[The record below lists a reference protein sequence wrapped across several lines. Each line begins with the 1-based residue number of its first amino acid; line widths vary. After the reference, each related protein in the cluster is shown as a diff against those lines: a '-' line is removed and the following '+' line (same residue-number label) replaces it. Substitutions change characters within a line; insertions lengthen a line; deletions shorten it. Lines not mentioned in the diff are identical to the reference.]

1 MVSVPGF
8 LLKRLYV
15 KGSLRAT
22 ADGFEFDAANQ
33 LGSGY
38 ARQMLPVT
46 LDGRQFAL
54 AEAYFRRAEGQDIRF
69 CDVSAEQPFTLE
81 VGRGLVIGVHG
92 AALEPGPHKVGL
104 GFVVQGIGPL
114 SFEVSDIA
122 E

>member
-22 ADGFEFDAANQ
+22 ADGFEFDVANQ

-46 LDGRQFAL
+46 LDGRQFPL
-54 AEAYFRRAEGQDIRF
+54 EQTYFRRGDGQDIRF
-69 CDVSAEQPFTLE
+69 SDVSAEQPFTLE
-81 VGRGLVIGVHG
+81 VGKRLVIGVHG
-92 AALEPGPHKVGL
+92 TTLEPGPHKVGL